1 MKIIATFANRTYDPD
16 VVELVTAWDE
26 ASVDENMSGW
36 QEDKVSS
43 LASWGDDLLNH
54 VDVEIELGPHAT
66 EILYAHLKGT
76 LSVAA
81 TSVKSLET

>member
-1 MKIIATFANRTYDPD
+1 MKIIATFANRKHDPE

-26 ASVDENMSGW
+26 YSVDENMSGW
-36 QEDKVSS
+36 QEDKVKS
-43 LASWGDDLLNH
+43 LASWGDDLLNS

-66 EILYAHLKGT
+66 DLIEAHLSGK

-81 TSVKSLET
+81 TSVKSLEA